1 MTIKKL
7 VITKGTYLDRELRL
21 LVSLDEN
28 DNALDVF
35 NIDITKVGIKCKATV
50 EKVLNDVD
58 ACIVKFDTGDKG
70 FIENKK
76 LKPDH
81 FLVRHSQKKFVCQGD
96 EFYVQISQ
104 DRTNSKP
111 YSCNFLGETLE
122 DENNDFIHYFVD
134 KYCEKNVEIVS
145 DLDEII
151 NSDLPVRAYY
161 DDSVSLWQLYNLTKI
176 LDVTISMIT
185 HLPKGGN
192 LFTEPTEALTV
203 IDVNSGKNYGKT
215 SLMDTNRIAAKEI
228 ARQLRLKKLSG
239 IIIVDFLK
247 VSKAEEKELCDILKE
262 ACKADYAIVTI
273 HGFTN
278 LGLME
283 ITRSRSFSKC
293 LFEVNAD

>member
-1 MTIKKL
+1 MSIKKL

-21 LVSLDEN
+21 LVSFDEN
-28 DNALDVF
+28 DNPLDVF
-35 NIDITKVGIKCKATV
+35 NIDLTKVGISCKATV

-58 ACIVKFDTGDKG
+58 ACIVKFDNGDKG

-76 LKPDH
+76 LKPEE
-81 FLVRHSQKKFVCQGD
+81 FLIRHSKKKLVCQSD

-111 YSCNFLGETLE
+111 YSCNFLGASFKE
-122 DENNDFIHYFVD
+122 DNNDFIHYFVN
-134 KYCEKNVEIVS
+134 KYCDNDVEIIS
-145 DLDEII
+145 DLDELIH
-151 NSDLPVRAYY
+151 SDLPVRAYV
-161 DDSVSLWQLYNLTKI
+161 DDSVSLWQLYNLTKV
-176 LDVTISMIT
+176 LDVTLSMIT

-215 SLMDTNRIAAKEI
+215 SLMDTNRLAAKEV

-247 VSKAEEKELCDILKE
+247 VSKKEEQELCDLLKDS
-262 ACKADYAIVTI
+262 CKDDYAIVTI

-283 ITRSRSFSKC
+283 ITRSRSFTKC
-293 LFEVNAD
+293 LFEDTAY